1 MFLGNR
7 SFFILFLFQRVR
19 VHPKR
24 KEKRKREKS
33 SSPTTLV
40 FHPHLCANIRRLPTS
55 YLRVHWMIK
64 KAFNGNLVCAIFKY
78 TLTPDSIQ
86 SPLGEIGSINA
97 QDIILTLLISSIID
111 LLEER

>member
-1 MFLGNR
+1 LAIGR
-7 SFFILFLFQRVR
+7 SLYSSCSRESEYT
-19 VHPKR
+19 P
-24 KEKRKREKS
+24 KEKKREKEKNRAHQRHWFS
-33 SSPTTLV
+33 
-40 FHPHLCANIRRLPTS
+40 IRISARIS
-55 YLRVHWMIK
+55 WMIK

-78 TLTPDSIQ
+78 TLTQDSIQ